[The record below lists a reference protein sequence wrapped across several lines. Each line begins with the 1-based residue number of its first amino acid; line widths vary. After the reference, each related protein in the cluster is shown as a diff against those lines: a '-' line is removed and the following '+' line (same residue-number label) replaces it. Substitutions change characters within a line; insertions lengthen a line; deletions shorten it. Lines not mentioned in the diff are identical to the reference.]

1 MRSGYMVSGKGGKGI
16 TCGIDE
22 AGRGPVIGPMVISMV
37 CADTEVLRLLNVR
50 DSKALTRNS
59 RERLYTKILSVAVKV
74 EHITIT
80 AKELNRLMDE
90 KTLNEIELDAAV
102 RLASL
107 CEDEVVV
114 DCFDVNERRASER
127 MSEATG
133 RKVRCI
139 HKADRDFPAVSAASI
154 ISKVTRDREIDRI
167 HEKYGEIGSG
177 YPADPV
183 TRAFIEEAMR
193 KGTDMGDILRT
204 HWETVRNIEKKVRTS
219 SLF

>member
-1 MRSGYMVSGKGGKGI
+1 MRLGDMVSGNGIKGI

-22 AGRGPVIGPMVISMV
+22 AGRGPVIGPMVISLV
-37 CADTEVLRLLNVR
+37 CADTEILRSLSVR

-59 RERLYTKILSVAVKV
+59 RERLYAKILSVAEKV

-80 AKELNRLMDE
+80 AREINRLMDE

-107 CEDEVVV
+107 CENEVVV
-114 DCFDVNERRASER
+114 DCFDVKEERASER

-133 RKVRCI
+133 KKVRCI
-139 HKADRDFPAVSAASI
+139 HKADRDYPAVSAASI
-154 ISKVTRDREIDRI
+154 ISKVIRDREIDRI
-167 HEKYGEIGSG
+167 KEKYGEIGSG

-183 TRAFIEEAMR
+183 TRSFIENAMR
-193 KGTDMGDILRT
+193 NRTDLGEILRT
-204 HWETVRNIEKKVRTS
+204 HWETVRKIEKKVRTS
-219 SLF
+219 SMY